1 MIDVSADGR
10 THFARNFGRAK
21 IAVEIAGHS
30 LPIDRSRGHN
40 HPGDVRCTGGRNP
53 CMLVDSLMIR
63 VNGHLVEVPRSI
75 VTGLS
80 DANRAGLAV
89 MGPGTYKLVI
99 EGGDAA
105 EAYTAIVRFD
115 HKRVKQRDIIDG
127 EAGMLAERT
136 VYRDLSHAFAN

>member
-1 MIDVSADGR
+1 MTEVLADGR
-10 THFARNFGRAK
+10 THFSGNFGRTTV
-21 IAVEIAGHS
+21 AVEIAGHS
-30 LPIDRSRGHN
+30 LPLDHSRGHN
-40 HPGDVRCTGGRNP
+40 HSGDVRCTGGRNP
-53 CMLVDSLMIR
+53 CTLVDSLSIR

-89 MGPGTYKLVI
+89 VGPGTYKLVI

-105 EAYTAIVRFD
+105 EAYTAIIRFD
-115 HKRVKQRDIIDG
+115 HKRVKQRDIIEG

-136 VYRDLSHAFAN
+136 VYRDLSHAFAH

>member
-10 THFARNFGRAK
+10 THFTRNFGRAK
-21 IAVEIAGHS
+21 VSVEIAGHS
-30 LPIDRSRGHN
+30 LPIDRSHGHN
-40 HPGDVRCTGGRNP
+40 HRGDVRCTGGRNP
-53 CMLVDSLMIR
+53 CMLVDLLSIR
-63 VNGHLVEVPRSI
+63 VNGHSVEVPRSI
-75 VTGLS
+75 VAGLS

-89 MGPGTYKLVI
+89 VGPGTYKLVI

-105 EAYTAIVRFD
+105 EAYTAIIRFD

-136 VYRDLSHAFAN
+136 VYRDLSHAFAH